1 MFKAVEPLLASY
13 SPSAAAAVSAAVTT
27 PPPERYI
34 WVERP
39 RGRMVMVRNKAY
51 SKMAYFSRV
60 RSAMMAAA
68 QSVLGVNAAGFRR
81 DVYACA

>member
-1 MFKAVEPLLASY
+1 
-13 SPSAAAAVSAAVTT
+13 VTT

-39 RGRMVMVRNKAY
+39 RGRKVMVRNKAY
-51 SKMAYFSRV
+51 SPMAYFSRV
-60 RSAMMAAA
+60 RSAMVAAA
-68 QSVLGVNAAGFRR
+68 KSVLDVNAAGFRR